1 MRRFV
6 RGLSPSMLVAC
17 IALLVALGG
26 VGVAAVKL
34 PANSVGS
41 RQLQPNAVTSDKVKN
56 GSLRQADFRAGQ
68 IPRGPAGPTGPQG
81 PRGDKGSKGD
91 KGDKGAQGPAGPND
105 AYVDTNAGP
114 VTLPAL
120 TDVRVATLP
129 VPTAGTY
136 VIWARATL
144 HADPGH
150 TQLTSSACRLGPGSA
165 SDSLT
170 DVSWAFVAPGAL
182 QTIASVTTRQFE
194 GATAVNFY
202 CVVSGVSDVRDIRLV
217 ATKVGSL
224 TSTTG

>member
-6 RGLSPSMLVAC
+6 RGLSPSMVVAC

-41 RQLQPNAVTSDKVKN
+41 RQIQPNAVTSGKVKN
-56 GSLRQADFRAGQ
+56 GSLREIDFSPGQ
-68 IPRGPAGPTGPQG
+68 LPRGPAGPIGPQG
-81 PRGDKGSKGD
+81 PKGDKGSKGD
-91 KGDKGAQGPAGPND
+91 QGPAGPTN
-105 AYVDTNAGP
+105 AYVDTNPGP
-114 VTLPAL
+114 VALPAL
-120 TDVRVATLP
+120 ADVRAATLP
-129 VPTAGTY
+129 VPAAGTY

-144 HADPGH
+144 HPDPAH

-165 SDSLT
+165 TDALT
-170 DVSWAFVAPGAL
+170 DVSWAYVAPGAL
-182 QTIASVTTRQFE
+182 HTVASVTTRQFD

-217 ATKVGSL
+217 AIKVGAL
-224 TSTTG
+224 TATTG